1 MRAAAVEHV
10 VAMSVVMRMS
20 AGFADPVRPLMAI
33 TVVGTTVMLEVV
45 IASNV
50 HIASL
55 AVSFLGLSFWSS
67 SIALMPSGVDA
78 LPSPSMLELM
88 ASDMYESA
96 GCLRGIL
103 GNRNLTIG
111 DMALA
116 MDSVS
121 PDAEATCINPD
132 QSISRPVSPI
142 TNSTA
147 DLQDCT
153 ISLETLSRVP
163 FTAAIK
169 IPDPTSS
176 SQTMLITRNPSSDIH
191 VYARASVVMLP
202 AAGHLIESPQF
213 IEG

>member
-132 QSISRPVSPI
+132 QSISRPVSPN
-142 TNSTA
+142 TSASTSRRGRAEVRGILVAPGSGGFA
-147 DLQDCT
+147 DSLCGRGIRILQ
-153 ISLETLSRVP
+153 
-163 FTAAIK
+163 
-169 IPDPTSS
+169 
-176 SQTMLITRNPSSDIH
+176 
-191 VYARASVVMLP
+191 P
-202 AAGHLIESPQF
+202 AP
-213 IEG
+213 